1 VSAASTEWRD
11 EQVVDLR
18 ALFGRLYAGRWLILG
33 CVAAIT
39 LAFVAAALV
48 IKPQYR
54 AVTVLAP
61 SDTNSGNLDSKLGDI
76 GGLASLAGIDLGSR
90 DKRTEEA
97 LAVMR
102 SRTFTEAFIRDKAL
116 MPKLFA
122 SKWDS
127 RKGAWK
133 VAPEDQPTP
142 YKAFKRFNKV
152 RSVSVDKK
160 TGLVSVQIDWTD
172 RNEAAAWANELVQ
185 RLNVEMR
192 SRAIRDA
199 EASLGFLEREEKV
212 VENVTTRAALS
223 RLIETQLKQR
233 MLATV
238 TEEYAFRFVDHALPA
253 DADDPVWPK
262 LLPMIVAGLACGIV
276 FGCFAVL
283 LLAWWRAPND
293 SAALAS

>member
-1 VSAASTEWRD
+1 MSAAPTEWRE

-18 ALFGRLYAGRWLILG
+18 ALFGRLYAGRWIIVG
-33 CVAAIT
+33 CVAAST
-39 LAFVAAALV
+39 LAFAAAAFA

-54 AVTVLAP
+54 AVTVLAA
-61 SDTNSGNLDSKLGDI
+61 SDANSGNLDSKLGDI

-90 DKRTEEA
+90 DKLTEEA

-102 SRTFTEAFIRDKAL
+102 SRTFTEAFIRDRAL
-116 MPKLFA
+116 MPKLFPR
-122 SKWDS
+122 KWDA

-133 VAPEDQPTP
+133 VAPADQPTP

-160 TGLVSVQIDWTD
+160 TGLVSVQVDWTD
-172 RNEAAAWANELVQ
+172 RNEAAAWANDLVQ

-192 SRAIRDA
+192 SRAIRNA

-212 VENVTTRAALS
+212 MENVTTRAALG

-238 TEEYAFRFVDHALPA
+238 TEEYAFRFVDRALPP

-262 LLPMIVAGLACGIV
+262 LIPMVAAGLACGGV
-276 FGCFAVL
+276 LGCFIVL

-293 SAALAS
+293 SAAIAS

>member
-1 VSAASTEWRD
+1 VSAASAEWQD

-18 ALFGRLYAGRWLILG
+18 ALFGRLYAGRWLIVG
-33 CVAAIT
+33 CVAAST
-39 LAFVAAALV
+39 LAFAAAALV

-61 SDTNSGNLDSKLGDI
+61 SDANSGNLDSKLGDI
-76 GGLASLAGIDLGSR
+76 GGLASLAGIELGSR
-90 DKRTEEA
+90 DKRTEES

-122 SKWDS
+122 RKWDS

-133 VAPEDQPTP
+133 VAPDEQPTP
-142 YKAFKRFNKV
+142 YKAFKRFNKI

-212 VENVTTRAALS
+212 MENVTTRAALS

-238 TEEYAFRFVDHALPA
+238 TEEYAFRFVDRALPA

-262 LLPMIVAGLACGIV
+262 LIPMILAGLACGV
-276 FGCFAVL
+276 VLGCFAVL